1 MILLHKIYI
10 FILYCIFILIFKDL
24 SNLYLRIYRLSYMYE
39 LNTRVYRKGVQWIVL
54 QGTLTINVLRKN
66 LGAMDPLLGRA

>member
-1 MILLHKIYI
+1 
-10 FILYCIFILIFKDL
+10 
-24 SNLYLRIYRLSYMYE
+24 MYE

-54 QGTLTINVLRKN
+54 QGTLTINVPRKN